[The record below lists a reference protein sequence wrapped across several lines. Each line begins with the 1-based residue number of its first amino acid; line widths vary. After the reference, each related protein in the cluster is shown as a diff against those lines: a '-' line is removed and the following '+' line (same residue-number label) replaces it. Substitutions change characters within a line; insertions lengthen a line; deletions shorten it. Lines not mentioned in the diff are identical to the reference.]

1 MAAAPYGSA
10 SILPI
15 SWSYYL
21 LNGARGLTQ
30 AMRIAII
37 SANCIAKR
45 LEGAYPVLCKEVDE
59 RVAHKCVIDA
69 DATAGGNHPLPLNQ

>member
-1 MAAAPYGSA
+1 VAAAPYGSA

-15 SWSYYL
+15 SWSYHL
-21 LNGARGLTQ
+21 LLGRRCLTQ

-37 SANCIAKR
+37 NVNYIAKR
-45 LEGAYPVLCKEVDE
+45 LEGAYPVLYKEVDE